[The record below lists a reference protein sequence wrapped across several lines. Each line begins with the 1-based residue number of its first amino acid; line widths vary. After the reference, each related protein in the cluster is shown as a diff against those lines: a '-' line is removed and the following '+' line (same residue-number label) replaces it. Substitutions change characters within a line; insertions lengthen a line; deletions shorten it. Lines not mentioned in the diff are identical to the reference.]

1 MGLPGRSDLQDTIDK
16 KAILAIETS
25 EIACGI
31 CIYFSDDKFFS
42 TSIHLKHSH
51 AEKIFEII
59 DWLFNISLTKPNG
72 LSCIAISAGP
82 GSFTG
87 LRIGMSAA
95 KGIAYGAGLP
105 VIDVPTYEAFALQL
119 SKVLPDDSQF
129 IVANKLNRDEVCFA
143 KFQIKGNS
151 YIFVDDLVVLKNDVF
166 KNKVNNVPVFGN
178 AALILNEKVKS
189 PVGPDPK
196 FVAKW
201 AAEFGENRKTFEYD
215 FLEPNYLKS
224 IIKEKIK

>member
-1 MGLPGRSDLQDTIDK
+1 MRRQGRSHLLDTDNK
-16 KAILAIETS
+16 KPILAIETS
-25 EIACGI
+25 EITCGI

-59 DWLFNISLTKPNG
+59 DWLFNISKTKPNG
-72 LSCIAISAGP
+72 LDCVAISSGP

-95 KGIAYGAGLP
+95 KGIAYGSGLP

-119 SKVLPDDSQF
+119 SKVLPNHSQF

-151 YIFVDDLVVLKNDVF
+151 YIFVDDLVVLKNDAF
-166 KNKVNNVPVFGN
+166 KNKANNAPVFGN
-178 AALILNEKVKS
+178 AALILSENVKS

-201 AAEFGENRKTFEYD
+201 AAEFGENRRTFEYD

-224 IIKEKIK
+224 IIKEKSK